1 MRYLVFVIMIL
12 FVTNLDI
19 FIYRA
24 DIFPLRPSEFLL
36 PLFFV
41 SSLLCF
47 KLEIILSTLKTHT
60 VKFFIVFIILSVLY
74 SISTETDSEVIKTTI
89 VNSVFSL
96 LIYIF
101 AMAFF
106 LDSNKGLVSK
116 FFIASVVILAISVW
130 YDTFI
135 GLNEN
140 SDQLRKGGFAEN
152 PNIGA
157 SALKFLS
164 LSLLLF
170 YRNSK
175 SKLIILFAILTT
187 IFITFS
193 RGGILSILIIAVLL
207 ILNNWKSEFNLK
219 VDSVIIT
226 ALKSVGII
234 VITYFAFVFIAN
246 IIQKEIPSFA
256 QGEAG
261 ERINLILGNK
271 KSNNIEV
278 KGGDL
283 YDSRSNVATKYKN
296 LFLNNPFGYGTGY
309 TSDGQINKI
318 DTHNYYLKSGIDYGI
333 FGMITLLAFL
343 FYNIVSGLKRNNY
356 FYFIFALLLIM
367 ECFVSHGLFLEKAI
381 LITLA
386 FMDSKIYPLNEDE

>member
-1 MRYLVFVIMIL
+1 MIL

-19 FIYRA
+19 YLFRA

-41 SSLLCF
+41 SSLAAF
-47 KLEIILSTLKTHT
+47 KLEVILSAFKTHT
-60 VKFFIVFIILSVLY
+60 FKFFLIFALLSILY
-74 SISTETDSEVIKTTI
+74 SIGTDANSEVVKTTI
-89 VNSVFSL
+89 VNSIFSLFIYVFS
-96 LIYIF
+96 
-101 AMAFF
+101 MAFF
-106 LDSNKGLVSK
+106 LDSDKSLITK
-116 FFIASVVILAISVW
+116 FFIVSLILLALSIW

-157 SALKFLS
+157 SALKFIGFG
-164 LSLLLF
+164 LLLL

-175 SKLIILFAILTT
+175 YQIIILFAILTT
-187 IFITFS
+187 VFITFS
-193 RGGILSILIIAVLL
+193 RGGILSVIIIAVLL
-207 ILNNWKSEFNLK
+207 ILNNWDYNFNLK
-219 VDSVIIT
+219 IDSVIIT
-226 ALKSVGII
+226 ALKSIGII
-234 VITYFAFVFIAN
+234 VITYFAFVFMAN

-271 KSNNIEV
+271 SSKFEV
-278 KGGDL
+278 NGGDL
-283 YDSRSNVATKYKN
+283 YDSRSNVAEKYRG
-296 LFLNNPFGYGTGY
+296 LFLDNPFGYGTGY
-309 TSDGQINKI
+309 TSDGKINKI
-318 DTHNYYLKSGIDYGI
+318 DTHNYYLKSGVDYGI
-333 FGMITLLAFL
+333 FGFLTLMAFL
-343 FYNIVSGLKRNNY
+343 LYSLISGVKKNIF
-356 FYFIFALLLIM
+356 FYFIFALLIIM

-386 FMDSKIYPLNEDE
+386 FMDSKLYQTQKIE